1 MFLSMFILLLLQG
14 CYNIKE
20 IGKQLLTHTRY
31 NVLFIRKFYF
41 RKNKKANQ
49 ISLQNPVGFHAVLYK
64 VNSTQT
70 NGIYRQR

>member
-14 CYNIKE
+14 CYNMKRNWETTSNTYTLQRSFYKKILFQE
-20 IGKQLLTHTRY
+20 KQK
-31 NVLFIRKFYF
+31 V
-41 RKNKKANQ
+41 NQ

>member
-41 RKNKKANQ
+41 RKTKANQ